1 MERERRDIVINGK
14 VKYRLWAS
22 RSGTQINGKTF
33 HLYPE
38 NVKSFCG
45 MMTSHGWKIGQ
56 IKRVI

>member
-1 MERERRDIVINGK
+1 MIRGK
-14 VKYRLWAS
+14 VKFRLWAS
-22 RSGTQINGKTF
+22 RSGVQINGKVF
-33 HLYPE
+33 HIYPE